1 MLRFISTTYSC
12 TDIEILN
19 DNIVERD
26 SGFLRER
33 FQVTLQHGDA
43 NTGIN
48 INSSCQTAE
57 IFIIDDDSM

>member
-1 MLRFISTTYSC
+1 MQFIFTTYSC
-12 TDIEILN
+12 NDIEIVN
-19 DNIVERD
+19 DNVVERD
-26 SGFLRER
+26 SGVLRER

-57 IFIIDDDSM
+57 IFIIDDDGM

>member
-1 MLRFISTTYSC
+1 M
-12 TDIEILN
+12 N
-19 DNIVERD
+19 DNVVERD
-26 SGFLRER
+26 RGFLRER

-57 IFIIDDDSM
+57 IFIIDDDSMYLYHDIKLQSFMIP